1 MQQLDA
7 APLLCSPMPQ
17 PGCQLLQLPQE
28 MLVALLRELHDNA
41 DLDALRATCRAL
53 RDETAGLVA
62 RLSLCCKL
70 LRLRPYWE
78 REEERVDSSGDVL
91 EVFNRQLDD
100 FTSPAPLLQLEVT
113 CVREDKAGWADTLFR
128 QLLNHQAHA
137 QLARVYD
144 LQLHCNMVSAGA
156 SIGHAQMPCHDS
168 TDACAAH
175 LLRLCFR
182 SSASLTCR
190 LWHLRAPA

>member
-7 APLLCSPMPQ
+7 APLPCSPMPQ

-28 MLVALLRELHDNA
+28 MLVALLRELHDNS
-41 DLDALRATCRAL
+41 DLDALLTTRRAL
-53 RDETAGLVA
+53 RDETAGLVG
-62 RLSLCCKL
+62 RLSLRCKL

-78 REEERVDSSGDVL
+78 REEERVDYSGDML

-113 CVREDKAGWADTLFR
+113 CAREDKAGWADTLFR
-128 QLLNHQAHA
+128 QRHNHRAHA
-137 QLARVYD
+137 QLARVYH
-144 LQLHCNMVSAGA
+144 LQLHCNMVSADA

-175 LLRLCFR
+175 LLRLCFS

-190 LWHLRAPA
+190 LLHLHAPA